1 MPEFQQIGV
10 LKISRPKNYT
20 LWVAL
25 ILLFIMLAF
34 LLFAALGESKPSKT
48 LSKPKTTNPVSSTIK
63 KE

>member
-1 MPEFQQIGV
+1 MHEIHQIAV

-25 ILLFIMLAF
+25 GLLFIMLAF

>member
-1 MPEFQQIGV
+1 MHEFQQIAV

-25 ILLFIMLAF
+25 GLLFIMLAF